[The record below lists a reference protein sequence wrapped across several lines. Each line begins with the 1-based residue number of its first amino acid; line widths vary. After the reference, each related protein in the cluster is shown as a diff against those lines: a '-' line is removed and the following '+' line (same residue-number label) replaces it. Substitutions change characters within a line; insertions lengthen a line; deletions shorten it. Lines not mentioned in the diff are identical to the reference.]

1 MSRIVYQ
8 ATLDADPTTGNAT
21 VAVAGIDLATLAA
34 GTRVWFDV
42 RLTPT
47 NATQSALLVVCSSLW
62 NVSTAAST
70 SSATLGCTAQDGTE
84 PTDGSEARFARRQDI
99 TWPAGATGTIS
110 LAVKHADW
118 TVYNLTGCGL
128 TLTIRLPASAGAHDA
143 SVMPAQ
149 ATLQTTMDDL
159 THALLTYQPSL
170 KVLGPNDAAGEVRP
184 PFIAWRPTQGR
195 LEVGGNRT
203 GGKPNEP
210 GLLWIRCLDVAFEIF
225 GGDIGVPDYGT
236 TPTEGLLE
244 LLVNC
249 MQQRFT
255 MPSYRATSERWLQM
269 GRTGRGLV
277 CEFTATIRLPL
288 VRLDNSTV
296 TVTAFSQTT
305 QIVNIVVP
313 ND

>member
-1 MSRIVYQ
+1 MSRLVYH
-8 ATLDADPTTGNAT
+8 ATLDADPTTGHAT
-21 VAVAGIDLATLAA
+21 IAVVGSDLATQAA
-34 GTRVWFDV
+34 GSRVWYDV
-42 RLTPT
+42 LLTLAD
-47 NATQSALLVVCSSLW
+47 ATLSPLLVVYSSLW
-62 NVSTAAST
+62 NVSTAASS
-70 SSATLGCTAQDGTE
+70 SSATLSCTAQDGTE
-84 PTDGSEARFARRQDI
+84 PADGSEARFARRQDI

-110 LAVKHADW
+110 LVAKHADG

-128 TLTIRLPASAGAHDA
+128 TLTIRLPASTGAYDA
-143 SVMPAQ
+143 SILPAQ
-149 ATLQTTMDDL
+149 GALQTTMDDL
-159 THALLTYQPSL
+159 THALLTYQPNL

-195 LEVGGNRT
+195 FEVGGNRT

-225 GGDIGVPDYGT
+225 GGDIGVPDYGL

-249 MQQRFT
+249 LQQRFT

-269 GRTGRGLV
+269 GRTGRGLS
-277 CEFTATIRLPL
+277 CELTATIRLPL

-296 TVTAFSQTT
+296 TVTAFDPTIAIT
-305 QIVNIVVP
+305 QVVP
-313 ND
+313 NV